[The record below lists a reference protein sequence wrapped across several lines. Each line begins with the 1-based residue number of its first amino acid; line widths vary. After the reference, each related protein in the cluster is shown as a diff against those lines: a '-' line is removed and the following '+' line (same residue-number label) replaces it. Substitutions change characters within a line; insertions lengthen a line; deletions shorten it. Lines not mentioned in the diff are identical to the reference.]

1 MRAPASLPLIACVF
15 VAGTVAGMMIAD
27 SRPTAHAEQ
36 DAAIAPSPVEPRPRD
51 VYYPNSEKLAP
62 DEMRV
67 IACGT
72 GMPTTRAAQAA
83 ACFLVELGNGDKFLF
98 DIGTGSAERISSLQI
113 PYDYLDKVFI
123 GHLHADHFGSLP
135 ELFIGGALM
144 GRQKPLRV
152 WGPSG
157 PVPELG
163 TAYAVQKMKEMYT
176 WDLSGRVGLVDF
188 RGYSV
193 EVDEFDYRGVNA
205 VVYEENGVTIRSFPA
220 IHSLDGPVSFS
231 LEWNGLKFIF
241 GSDTYPNKWFVEYA
255 KDADLVVHECFVAV
269 PDLVTKMRF
278 TPEQALMV
286 GTQVH
291 TAPEAFGKVMQEIQP
306 RMAVAYH
313 FFKDFDTTAEVNDRI
328 RTTYDGPLSL
338 AEDFM
343 VWNITKDDIRV
354 RMAVVEEA
362 TWAPPLASEPQLA
375 REDDRAQ
382 FSEKVGFTRRRA
394 RTWGAS
400 SPIRETSSACL
411 VGAGLPPEWKRGSAR
426 ATRGWRGQATRRPR
440 WFSDID
446 SATTIRRAVC
456 ARTTHGTDGVST

>member
-1 MRAPASLPLIACVF
+1 MRSRGTLILIAGVF
-15 VAGTVAGMMIAD
+15 AAGTVAGIIIAE
-27 SRPTAHAEQ
+27 SLSTAHAEQ
-36 DAAIAPSPVEPRPRD
+36 DAAVAPSPVEARPRD
-51 VYYPNSEKLAP
+51 AYFPNSEDLAP

-67 IACGT
+67 VACGT

-83 ACFLVELGNGDKFLF
+83 ACFLVELGNGDKFIF

-123 GHLHADHFGSLP
+123 GHLHADHFGSLA

-157 PVPELG
+157 PTPELG

-176 WDLSGRVGLVDF
+176 WDLAGRVGLVDF
-188 RGYSV
+188 RGYSI
-193 EVDEFDYRGVNA
+193 EVDEFDYKAENA
-205 VVYEENGVTIRSFPA
+205 VIYAENGVTIRSFPA

-255 KDADLVVHECFVAV
+255 KDADIAIHECFVAV
-269 PDLVTKMRF
+269 PDLIKKMRF
-278 TPEQALMV
+278 TPEQALTV
-286 GTQVH
+286 GTQIH

-313 FFKDFDTTAEVNDRI
+313 FFKDFDTTAEVNNRI

-343 VWNITKDDIRV
+343 VWNITKDDITV
-354 RMAVVEEA
+354 RMAVVEEH
-362 TWAPPLASEPQLA
+362 TWAPPLASKPELPQQ
-375 REDDRAQ
+375 DDRERFA
-382 FSEKVGFTRRRA
+382 ENM
-394 RTWGAS
+394 
-400 SPIRETSSACL
+400 
-411 VGAGLPPEWKRGSAR
+411 GLPVEALRYSDFVIEGLWDEVDEALRGVYEEASEALGR
-426 ATRGWRGQATRRPR
+426 EFEYPKN
-440 WFSDID
+440 D
-446 SATTIRRAVC
+446 
-456 ARTTHGTDGVST
+456 